1 MMNTDYLIVGAGAAG
16 MIFAD
21 QLLTETDARIVIA
34 DRGAKP
40 GGHWNEAYPFVRLH
54 QPAAFYGAGSRDLGT
69 PRLETAGFNRGYYDL
84 ASGAE
89 VANYFDALMRER
101 FLPSGRVTYL
111 PMTDHRGGGEL
122 VNRLS
127 GHRHSVR
134 YRRIVDA
141 TYTQTSI
148 PATRPPS
155 YRVAAGVS
163 LVSPNLLP
171 QTAPGRSRFVV
182 VGGGKTAMDV
192 ALWLLEMGADPGAIR
207 WIVPRDSWLINRATV
222 QPGHAFFA
230 RRMEAQAATLE
241 CAAQAASPGDLFRR
255 LEAAGLLLRID
266 RDVKPGMFRG
276 ATVAEAEV
284 EALGRIKDVVRLGR
298 VHALEPDRIVLDQG
312 ELASD
317 PTSLYIDCSASAF
330 GPAPATP
337 VFDGDRITL
346 QMIRANLTSF
356 SSATIA
362 HLEAAYDDDAARNAL
377 CPPIPPADSDLDWLR
392 VTVADLEIAGR
403 WSADRDLRR
412 WAGSHRLAGF
422 GGWDKDSEQ
431 ARAIMARMQ
440 AARPLALSNLKALLA
455 RAVDRAPAER
465 QAACA

>member
-16 MIFAD
+16 MVFAD
-21 QLLTETDARIVIA
+21 QLLTETAARIVIA

-40 GGHWNEAYPFVRLH
+40 GGHWNEAYSFVRLH
-54 QPAAFYGAGSRDLGT
+54 QPAAFYGAGSRDLGP
-69 PRLETAGFNRGYYDL
+69 PRLETAGFNRGLYEL
-84 ASGAE
+84 ASGGV
-89 VANYFDALMRER
+89 VASYFDSIMRER

-111 PMTDHRGGGEL
+111 PMTEHLGGGEL

-127 GHRHSVR
+127 GKRQLVR

-148 PATRPPS
+148 PATRPPP
-155 YRVAAGVS
+155 YRVAPGVS

-171 QTAPGRSRFVV
+171 QTAPGRSRFTI
-182 VGGGKTAMDV
+182 VGGGKTAMDA
-192 ALWLLEMGADPGAIR
+192 ALWLLEMGADPDAIR
-207 WIVPRDSWLINRATV
+207 WVVPRDSWLINRATV
-222 QPGHAFFA
+222 QPGDAFFP
-230 RRMEAQAATLE
+230 RRVEAQAETLE
-241 CAAQAASPGDLFRR
+241 CAARAVSPDDLFQR

-266 RDVKPGMFRG
+266 RGVTPTMFRG
-276 ATVAEAEV
+276 ATVAEAEI
-284 EALGRIKDVVRLGR
+284 EALGRIRDVVRLGR
-298 VHALEPDRIVLDQG
+298 VRGLQADRIVLERG
-312 ELASD
+312 EVAAD
-317 PTSLYIDCSASAF
+317 PTTLYVDCSASAF

-356 SSATIA
+356 SFAAIA
-362 HLEAAYDDDAARNAL
+362 HLEAAYADDATRNAL

-392 VTVADLEIAGR
+392 LTIADLETAGR

-412 WAGSHRLAGF
+412 WAGSHRLSGF
-422 GGWDKDSEQ
+422 GGWDKDSDQ

-440 AARPLALSNLKALLA
+440 AARPLALSNLQALLA
-455 RAVDRAPAER
+455 RSAEVAPDAR
-465 QAACA
+465 QAA